1 MKFFRFGPV
10 WVLISGSGFS
20 LVSVLVLSRRWN
32 GNLGSY
38 DACSVKL
45 VSKTF
50 FDWLTFWRY
59 RVLEAPNYFNYNRS
73 LFVQEGE
80 QVGYQIA
87 MRKFTRDG
95 KVPID
100 HFDSRRVWSCVSLP
114 REIRNQT
121 DTND

>member
-1 MKFFRFGPV
+1 MCVRTLLLRIADEVFSALAPV

-20 LVSVLVLSRRWN
+20 LVSVLVLSKRWN

-38 DACSVKL
+38 DIWPVKL

-59 RVLEAPNYFNYNRS
+59 RVLMAPNYFNYNRP

-80 QVGYQIA
+80 QVGCRVA

-100 HFDSRRVWSCVSLP
+100 HF
-114 REIRNQT
+114 
-121 DTND
+121 